1 MLCCRITPTFPV
13 NNPPPTF
20 FPQPPS
26 SSSACV
32 RKRHVEGQAS
42 LRACNRTWRCTARW
56 HGASHSRPSS
66 LRCVRCIMLGDITR
80 SVEQP
85 GPSSS
90 HTVGHAGTA
99 ITSQQHHNYANSANS
114 FCKVKKIATTTKSL
128 QKSQKLLYFFFKKRK
143 LKCDN
148 YKPTNAQT
156 TYS

>member
-1 MLCCRITPTFPV
+1 MLCCCIKPTFHV
-13 NNPPPTF
+13 NNLPTSS

-32 RKRHVEGQAS
+32 RERHVEGRAS
-42 LRACNRTWRCTARW
+42 LRACNRTWRCTARR

-66 LRCVRCIMLGDITR
+66 LRCARCIMLGDITR

-99 ITSQQHHNYANSANS
+99 ITPQQHHNYANSANP
-114 FCKVKKIATTTKSL
+114 FCKVEKKTATVTKSL
-128 QKSQKLLYFFFKKRK
+128 QESPELALFFKKSEIYQMWW
-143 LKCDN
+143 L
-148 YKPTNAQT
+148 
-156 TYS
+156 